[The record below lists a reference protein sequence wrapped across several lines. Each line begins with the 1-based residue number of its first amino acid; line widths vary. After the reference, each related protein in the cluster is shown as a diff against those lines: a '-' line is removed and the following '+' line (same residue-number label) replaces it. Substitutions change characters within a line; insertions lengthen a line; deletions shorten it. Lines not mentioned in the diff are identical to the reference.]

1 MDVENEEK
9 TARGKILTQLKTS
22 TLSFWYSKVVCMTHN
37 WMRTLFEME
46 QLLSNKAQI
55 SMHDTQLDENLDLE
69 RQ

>member
-1 MDVENEEK
+1 
-9 TARGKILTQLKTS
+9 
-22 TLSFWYSKVVCMTHN
+22 MTHN

-69 RQ
+69 RKQSDEGTDEMKPMKLFVDCIYR